1 MGKAETEWSG
11 LMLKRRQSLMEQANT
26 TIEL

>member
-1 MGKAETEWSG
+1 MGKAETEWSR
-11 LMLKRRQSLMEQANT
+11 LPLKRRQSLMEQANT